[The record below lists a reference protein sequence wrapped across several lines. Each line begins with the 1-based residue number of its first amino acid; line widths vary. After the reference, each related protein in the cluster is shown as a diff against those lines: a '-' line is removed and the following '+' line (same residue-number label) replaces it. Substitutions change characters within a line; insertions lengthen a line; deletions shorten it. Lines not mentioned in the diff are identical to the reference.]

1 MSELAT
7 KQEANTYTE
16 SYLTPLNEYVTK
28 QEFQD
33 GGGTLQNSSSYS
45 SNEMI
50 QITDMTSSVQDI
62 YTWSMNLDT
71 QRVPQYNNLITVTGN
86 IAGQATSGS
95 NQYTLNSAGNYT
107 QESTY
112 INYIN
117 YSYNNKIYKCTMGNS
132 LNGILTFSMKW
143 EGKDVVL
150 ASLNMNQ
157 FVNGKTISLGTSTDR
172 FCIEN
177 NLSTGASGF
186 TIPSL
191 FIFDSSSP
199 PPQGSTT
206 GLSDT
211 DSVISKWSSLGY
223 SRGKHYAYDGPYAY
237 VIRNTSSSNPT
248 TEYTRINT
256 EETLWPYY
264 LYYNKDTDS
273 YQWVEAYEYTIESD
287 MDRSKYY
294 GDLATYSSNIHS
306 DVYGTMENPEIRC
319 RPAAEYIYE

>member
-45 SNEMI
+45 SNEII
-50 QITDMTSSVQDI
+50 QITDMTSSVQNI

-71 QRVPQYNNLITVTGN
+71 QRVPQFDNIITVTGN

-95 NQYTLNSAGNYT
+95 NQYTLNRSGNYT

-117 YSYNNKIYKCTMGNS
+117 YSYNNNIYKCTMGNS
-132 LNGILTFSMKW
+132 LNGVLTFSMKW
-143 EGKDVVL
+143 EGRTIVL
-150 ASLNMNQ
+150 ATLNMNQ
-157 FVNGKTISLGTSTDR
+157 FVNGKEIALGKSVDR

-177 NLSTGASGF
+177 NLSTSAQGF

-199 PPQGSTT
+199 PPQGSTAYL
-206 GLSDT
+206 GST
-211 DSVISKWSSLGY
+211 DLVASKWSNVGY
-223 SRGKHYAYDGPYAY
+223 SRGKHYSYGGPYAQ
-237 VIRNTSSSNPT
+237 VIRNANSSNPT

-256 EETLWPYY
+256 EETIWPYY
-264 LYYNKDTDS
+264 LYYDEDTNR
-273 YQWVEAYEYTIESD
+273 YQWVEAYDYVQESD
-287 MDRSKYY
+287 MDPNKYY
-294 GDLATYSSNIHS
+294 GDLAVYSSSIYS
-306 DVYGTMENPEIRC
+306 DGYGTKENPEIRC
-319 RPAAEYIYE
+319 RPAEEYIY

>member
-45 SNEMI
+45 SNEII

-62 YTWSMNLDT
+62 YTWGMSLNT
-71 QRVPQYNNLITVTGN
+71 QRVPKYNNIITVTGN

-117 YSYNNKIYKCTMGNS
+117 YSYNNTIYKCTMGNS
-132 LNGILTFSMKW
+132 LNGVLTFSMEW
-143 EGKDVVL
+143 EGKNVVL

-157 FVNGKTISLGTSTDR
+157 FVNGKTISLGTNTDR

-177 NLSTGASGF
+177 NLSTSVSGF
-186 TIPSL
+186 TVPSL

-199 PPQGSTT
+199 PPSGPTSY
-206 GLSDT
+206 LSDT

-223 SRGKHYAYDGPYAY
+223 SRGKHYAYDNPYAY
-237 VIRNTSSSNPT
+237 VIRNPNT
-248 TEYTRINT
+248 TPSTIYERINID
-256 EETLWPYY
+256 ETIWPYY
-264 LYYNKDTDS
+264 LYYNKDTDK
-273 YQWVEAYEYTIESD
+273 YQWVEAYDYVQESD
-287 MDRSKYY
+287 MDPNKYY
-294 GDLATYSSNIHS
+294 GDVITYCYNINS
-306 DVYGTMENPEIRC
+306 DGFSTKSNPEIRC
-319 RPAAEYIYE
+319 RPAEEYIYE